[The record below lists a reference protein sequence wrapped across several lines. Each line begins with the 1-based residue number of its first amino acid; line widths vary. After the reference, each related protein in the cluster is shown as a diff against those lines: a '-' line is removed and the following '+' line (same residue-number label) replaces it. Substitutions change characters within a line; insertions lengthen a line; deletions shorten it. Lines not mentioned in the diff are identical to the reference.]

1 MDLTY
6 GTVISL
12 SNLCIRN
19 LTKGVDHQR
28 SPSPAK
34 SPQPAAASTATSSF
48 GLLTTTAGGSNS
60 GVQEANNSASANLSP
75 TSISSMDKR
84 RLVLVRHRHPVLIFL
99 HTTVLHLFFSAS
111 KFVTAKFYTKSK
123 FIHHYYL
130 KQNLNI
136 SNCTHY
142 GF

>member
-1 MDLTY
+1 MLSSFYFKEDYGGLTY
-6 GTVISL
+6 GAIISL

-34 SPQPAAASTATSSF
+34 SPQPAAASAASTAISSF

-84 RLVLVRHRHPVLIFL
+84 RLVLVKHRHPVLEFYAYFSLAPIF
-99 HTTVLHLFFSAS
+99 
-111 KFVTAKFYTKSK
+111 
-123 FIHHYYL
+123 
-130 KQNLNI
+130 
-136 SNCTHY
+136 
-142 GF
+142 

>member
-1 MDLTY
+1 MLSSFYFKEDYGGLTY
-6 GTVISL
+6 GAIISL

-84 RLVLVRHRHPVLIFL
+84 RLVLVKHRHPVLEFYAYFSLAPIF
-99 HTTVLHLFFSAS
+99 
-111 KFVTAKFYTKSK
+111 
-123 FIHHYYL
+123 
-130 KQNLNI
+130 
-136 SNCTHY
+136 
-142 GF
+142 

>member
-1 MDLTY
+1 MLSSFYLKEDYGGLTY
-6 GTVISL
+6 GAIISL

-34 SPQPAAASTATSSF
+34 SPQPAAASASTATSSF

-84 RLVLVRHRHPVLIFL
+84 RLVLVR
-99 HTTVLHLFFSAS
+99 
-111 KFVTAKFYTKSK
+111 
-123 FIHHYYL
+123 
-130 KQNLNI
+130 Q
-136 SNCTHY
+136 
-142 GF
+142 